1 MENGFQLKGIDA
13 KEKVTF
19 LTIKSYSATIQMRAT
34 EEYIPKVLFI
44 MLHEVALTL
53 DSEDKILKCEHS
65 NESYWRV
72 LFCDTVCFAVQ
83 GSANEFLTGDN
94 QNESN

>member
-1 MENGFQLKGIDA
+1 MK
-13 KEKVTF
+13 
-19 LTIKSYSATIQMRAT
+19 AT

-53 DSEDKILKCEHS
+53 DHS

-72 LFCDTVCFAVQ
+72 LFCDTVYFAVQ
-83 GSANEFLTGDN
+83 GSANKFLRGD
-94 QNESN
+94 QNERN